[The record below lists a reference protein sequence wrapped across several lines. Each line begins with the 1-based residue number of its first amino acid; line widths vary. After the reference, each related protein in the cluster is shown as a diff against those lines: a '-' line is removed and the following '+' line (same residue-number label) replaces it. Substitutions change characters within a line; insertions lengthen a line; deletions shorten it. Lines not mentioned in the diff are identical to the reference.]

1 MPPTIVLLSTLV
13 LLQLAGYL
21 LFSRS
26 SDARFKR
33 RYFPPFVI
41 LSGLLVVVT
50 ARDGWWLAAP
60 LVLLVMNRQIKST
73 RFCDFCGA
81 TSWMPQAR
89 YCANCGA
96 TLTG

>member
-1 MPPTIVLLSTLV
+1 MPTTIILLFTLV

-21 LFSRS
+21 VFSRN

-33 RYFPPFVI
+33 RYFPPFVT
-41 LSGLLVVVT
+41 LSGLLVVLI

-60 LVLLVMNRQIKST
+60 LVLLVIYRQIKST
-73 RFCDFCGA
+73 QFCDFCGA

-89 YCANCGA
+89 FCATCGA
-96 TLTG
+96 RLTD